1 MASLTMA
8 ATLGGVGVPGRP
20 SAVPRRGSVVVK
32 AAVRADGAKAS
43 DDRKAN
49 NTRRDIV
56 FGAAAM
62 AVAVVVAAGAGAL
75 AGEGDPKPGTLEA
88 KKKYA
93 PVCVTMPTAK
103 ICHK

>member
-8 ATLGGVGVPGRP
+8 ATLGGVGVSGRP
-20 SAVPRRGSVVVK
+20 SAVPRRGPVVVK
-32 AAVRADGAKAS
+32 AVVRANGAKAS

-62 AVAVVVAAGAGAL
+62 VAVVAAGGAVAL
-75 AGEGDPKPGTLEA
+75 AGEGDPKPGTPEA